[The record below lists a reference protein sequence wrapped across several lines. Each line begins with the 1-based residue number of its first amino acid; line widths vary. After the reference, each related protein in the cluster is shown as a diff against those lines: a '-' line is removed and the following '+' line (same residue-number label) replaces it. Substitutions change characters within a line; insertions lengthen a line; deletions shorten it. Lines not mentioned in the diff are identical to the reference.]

1 MWNMLD
7 IQEENIFHIFN
18 ANSDYNEEKLILKM
32 AKKNPRAYQGGG
44 SGVDT
49 KWVDPLP
56 GGWV

>member
-32 AKKNPRAYQGGG
+32 AKKILGHTRGG
-44 SGVDT
+44 V
-49 KWVDPLP
+49 
-56 GGWV
+56 GGRY